1 MLQHTGCWGRA
12 TYHAPMRFKDNK
24 RGFTLI
30 ELVVVITIMGL
41 LAAFAIPRFV
51 DLAGSA
57 REAAL
62 DSMVGSARSAA
73 ALAHAASL
81 TGGIA
86 ANDPIQMEGLAITMF
101 NRYPDAPGMVDAA
114 NLSLGDD
121 FQIQTFGNVAFIIWA
136 TGTPGW
142 GSCGFAHVRAIPP
155 FFPLPRYFGPNVG
168 GC

>member
-1 MLQHTGCWGRA
+1 MLHSARQ
-12 TYHAPMRFKDNK
+12 

-30 ELVVVITIMGL
+30 ELVVVITILGL

-73 ALAHAASL
+73 ALAYAASL
-81 TGGIA
+81 TGGLA
-86 ANDPIQMEGLAITMF
+86 ANDPIQMEGTAISMF
-101 NRYPDAPGMVDAA
+101 NRYPDGPGMVDAA
-114 NLSLGDD
+114 NLNLGND
-121 FQIQTFGNVAFIIWA
+121 FQIATFGNVAFIVWA

-142 GSCGFAHVRAIPP
+142 ASCGFAYVRAIPP
-155 FFPLPRYFGPNVG
+155 AFPQPRYFGPNVG